1 MGNWQNWLGTSARWW
16 NIIDHSQPS
25 YPRRWTTLYT
35 RRVQLRILYFSM
47 VHARDPNMFWGT
59 LPLENG
65 SFGGVMGAVVNGEA
79 DVSGSTWFWDP
90 ERQPHMDFVPIF
102 FGPLVAALTPDP
114 HQVDFAFLTRPFARR
129 TWVGIALCVAVILLA
144 VFVPCCALGRY
155 EDTDAYQAT
164 ATVAWTFFTLINAYY
179 SGALTMFFASE
190 MDLEFS
196 KLEDVL
202 DAYPT
207 WKLMVLSG
215 NEAMYVLQEELH
227 ARIVDKPG
235 REIHRPFFSPQIS

>member
-1 MGNWQNWLGTSARWW
+1 
-16 NIIDHSQPS
+16 
-25 YPRRWTTLYT
+25 
-35 RRVQLRILYFSM
+35 M

-102 FGPLVAALTPDP
+102 FGPLVVALTPDP